1 MGTNLRIGG
10 LATGLDIDQ
19 MVSDLMKVQRMKVD
33 KIKQKKQIAE
43 WQREDYRDIN
53 NSLRA
58 LRDNVF
64 NMKLQGTYLVKKA
77 LSSNERIVKATA
89 TATAVPGNYTL
100 QVTSLASAAT
110 MNSNSEVA
118 FNQGAATLKEQLGL
132 TGGGPFKFTVNGS
145 QEIEINPDS
154 DTIDSLVAK
163 INRAKLADGKT
174 GAGVTAFFDKT
185 VNRMFVFSNRTG
197 AEQKINFTAADGFAD
212 QVYELLGDKLKL
224 DGDGDPLN
232 GIDEAVG
239 NNAAFVFNGTPVT
252 SQSGNQFTLAGINFN
267 LTGASPG
274 ETVNITVA
282 HDTEAVFNAI
292 KGFVDLYNSTLEK
305 INGKLSEEKYR
316 DYLPLTDDQREQL
329 SDEQEKKW
337 EEKARSGLLKNDML
351 LSGLVNK
358 LRTALTSAV
367 AGVADTK
374 FDSLAEIGI
383 KTLSYTEKGKLYIDE
398 SKLKEAIT
406 ANPEAV
412 LQLFTN
418 NSDTYSNQGL
428 AVRLYDELTAGLNRL
443 KDKAGSASGY
453 SLVDSSALGKQISSL
468 DKEIAAWQDKLKT
481 IENNYWKKFTALEKA
496 INQMNSQSA
505 WLAQQFGSG
514 K

>member
-1 MGTNLRIGG
+1 MGSNLRIGG

-19 MVSDLMKVQRMKVD
+19 MVSDLMKVQRLKVD

-64 NMKLQGTYLVKKA
+64 TMKLQGTYLVKKA
-77 LSSNERIVKATA
+77 ASSNESIVKATA
-89 TATAVPGNYTL
+89 TSAAVPGNYTL
-100 QVTSLASAAT
+100 QVTALASAAT
-110 MNSNSEVA
+110 MNSTAEVA
-118 FNQGAATLKEQLGL
+118 FNKEAATLKEQLGL
-132 TGGGPFKFTVNGS
+132 TGSGAFKFTVNGS

-163 INRAKLADGKT
+163 INGAKLPDGKT

-197 AEQKINFTAADGFAD
+197 AEQKINFTAVDGFAD

-224 DGDGDPLN
+224 DSDGDPAN
-232 GIDEAVG
+232 GIDEAG
-239 NNAAFVFNGTPVT
+239 GTNASFVFNGTT
-252 SQSGNQFTLAGINFN
+252 ITGQSANQFTLAGINFN

-282 HDTEAVFNAI
+282 HDTEAVFNAV
-292 KGFVDLYNSTLEK
+292 KSFVDLYNSTLEK
-305 INGKLSEEKYR
+305 INTKLSEEKYK

-337 EEKARSGLLKNDML
+337 EEKAKSGLLKNDTV
-351 LSGLVNK
+351 LSGIVSK
-358 LRTALTSAV
+358 LRNAVSTSV
-367 AGVADTK
+367 SGVSNSNYDT
-374 FDSLAEIGI
+374 LAEIGI
-383 KTLSYTEKGKLYIDE
+383 KTLSYTEKGKLYLDE

-418 NSDTYSNQGL
+418 NSDTYSNKGL
-428 AVRLYDELTAGLNRL
+428 AVRLYDELTAAINTITN
-443 KDKAGSASGY
+443 KAGAASGY
-453 SLVDSSALGKQISSL
+453 SLVDNSVLGKQISSL
-468 DKEIAAWQDKLKT
+468 DKEIDTWEDRLEE
-481 IENNYWKKFTALEKA
+481 IEDRYWKKFTALETA
-496 INQMNSQSA
+496 INKMNSQSA

-514 K
+514 N